1 MKYILKTNNDLRFDF
16 FEGDMVG
23 VVEGDVDGWHGSHVY
38 KTKAEDLEKFPTP
51 FWIDVGDSPYLI
63 FEIVKVLENRG

>member
-23 VVEGDVDGWHGSHVY
+23 VVKQYIDGKYGWHIFEI
-38 KTKAEDLEKFPTP
+38 KAEDLEKIPLP
-51 FWIDVGDSPYLI
+51 FWIDVGESHYLI
-63 FEIVKVLENRG
+63 FEVVKVLENRG